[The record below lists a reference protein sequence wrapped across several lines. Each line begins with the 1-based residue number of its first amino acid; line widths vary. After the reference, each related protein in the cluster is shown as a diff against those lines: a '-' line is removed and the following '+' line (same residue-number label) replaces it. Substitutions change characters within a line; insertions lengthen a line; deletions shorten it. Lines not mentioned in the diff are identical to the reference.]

1 MIYSALFLSLRFD
14 HGNVR
19 AYSHIANDDDRNKH
33 SHLVPSP
40 LSSFFITFCRMST
53 KWGEFQHAHEK
64 LFKIPEKWYIRIAS
78 TCCTHSPGI
87 IHLKEKQ
94 RVEKGEK
101 WVNLS
106 TVFECSAV
114 AVGAWERWTNW
125 KDLQPESGNL
135 KIPKGENY
143 LLKENNNVETRGSV
157 IMTSHTFRLFHFISP
172 HPSRP
177 EKHPDNSCHISLCW
191 YQRGQETG
199 ILILILQ
206 QSFQL
211 CEKFKISPQNLS
223 HFFSSTFHS
232 VSVHLKLSFVPQCWL
247 LFRSSGIP
255 RYLTIFPAELEWF
268 WRQREKR
275 GVELRQE
282 KF

>member
-1 MIYSALFLSLRFD
+1 
-14 HGNVR
+14 
-19 AYSHIANDDDRNKH
+19 
-33 SHLVPSP
+33 
-40 LSSFFITFCRMST
+40 MST
-53 KWGEFQHAHEK
+53 KWGELQHAHEK

-78 TCCTHSPGI
+78 TCCTYSPSI

-106 TVFECSAV
+106 TVFECSEV
-114 AVGAWERWTNW
+114 DGRRH
-125 KDLQPESGNL
+125 ESGERIG
-135 KIPKGENY
+135 KIYSPSQATWKFQ
-143 LLKENNNVETRGSV
+143 KEKTICSRKTIMWRRMGSV
-157 IMTSHTFRLFHFISP
+157 IMTSHTFRLFHFIS

-211 CEKFKISPQNLS
+211 YEKFKISPQNLS
-223 HFFSSTFHS
+223 HFFRQHSIPSPSTLNS
-232 VSVHLKLSFVPQCWL
+232 HLYRNVDSFFAHPAFLAIWLSFLP
-247 LFRSSGIP
+247 SSNDFDGS
-255 RYLTIFPAELEWF
+255 ES
-268 WRQREKR
+268 KR
-275 GVELRQE
+275 RVELRQE